1 MSSDKK
7 DQRSLSSKKRGYLL
21 AILGGTLGL
30 PVGWVVSP
38 LVLFGLN
45 RTMKEKDGKKPNV
58 FKRWA
63 LIGIVGAPLCFSTSV
78 FIADGEF
85 QRKVDR
91 CNNGKDE
98 GCEALLEQY
107 SSRLNI
113 NKEDRDKVTNPVA
126 IPFLEKNLEE
136 FKLRNEQKE
145 KEKAAELKA
154 EQEEQKKTELAKA
167 KAKAKANAT
176 YRANACIENKGGE
189 NCLGIKTELI
199 DADLLAKAQRY
210 IDTQK
215 IIEEDNKA
223 AEAKFKAEGWWE
235 KKPGIFVKWCK
246 NASNSYPK
254 RGDCPYTDTYMDS
267 VWRMM
272 VWCKER
278 SCGNIYA
285 KINILQ
291 GSDGPVV
298 GWTNDTAY
306 GDYGQK
312 VVLTFQTSSNGNTA
326 SLVEFKTY

>member
-7 DQRSLSSKKRGYLL
+7 DQRSLSRKKRGYLL
-21 AILGGTLGL
+21 AILGGIPGGPIGSL
-30 PVGWVVSP
+30 VSP

-45 RTMKEKDGKKPNV
+45 RTMKEKDGQKPNI

-63 LIGIVGAPLCFSTSV
+63 LIGIFGAPLCFSTHI
-78 FIADGEF
+78 FLENQDF
-85 QRKVDR
+85 QRKVNR
-91 CNNGKDE
+91 CNDGRDK
-98 GCEALLEQY
+98 GCETLLESY
-107 SSRLNI
+107 SSRL
-113 NKEDRDKVTNPVA
+113 KTSKSDREKVTNPIFFDNFERFKAEESKKKAEAAKLAA
-126 IPFLEKNLEE
+126 IEK
-136 FKLRNEQKE
+136 KE
-145 KEKAAELKA
+145 KEAA
-154 EQEEQKKTELAKA
+154 QE
-167 KAKAKANAT
+167 KANAT

-215 IIEEDNKA
+215 IIEKANKA
-223 AEAKFKAEGWWE
+223 AEAKFKAEGWFE
-235 KKPGIFVKWCK
+235 QKPGIFVKWCK
-246 NASNSYPK
+246 NASSSYPK

-312 VVLTFQTSSNGNTA
+312 VVLTFQTSSNGDRA
-326 SLVEFKTY
+326 SLVEFKAY